1 MATRKL
7 TPELL
12 RKIVLEE
19 KNKMLRE
26 AAAVGSDPVASGKA
40 HAEDLTVPEVDAD
53 GYADT
58 LAHEID
64 HMKALKIHEQRL
76 TAKLREI
83 QEAKKRLRERVSKKL
98 G

>member
-26 AAAVGSDPVASGKA
+26 AAISNDPVASGKE

-58 LAHEID
+58 LAQEID

-83 QEAKKRLRERVSKKL
+83 QEAKKRLRERVAKKI

>member
-26 AAAVGSDPVASGKA
+26 AAMSNDPVASGKE

-58 LAHEID
+58 LAQEID

-83 QEAKKRLRERVSKKL
+83 QEAKKRVRERVAKKI